1 MQGEF
6 QAATNAAAMKALEL
20 KIPPVIWVVMHLA
33 VMHYSAGLL
42 PALNFQISRLWSLLA
57 LSLGLAVALS
67 GIAAFRAAKTTVNPL
82 QPGQASSLV
91 IVGIYRFTRNPMYV
105 GALFVLTA
113 WFLFLQNWLPM
124 LFLGTFVWI
133 LTRLQIKPEER
144 VLIGRFGEE
153 YAAYCRRVPRWIGF

>member
-1 MQGEF
+1 M
-6 QAATNAAAMKALEL
+6 
-20 KIPPVIWVVMHLA
+20 
-33 VMHYSAGLL
+33 
-42 PALNFQISRLWSLLA
+42 
-57 LSLGLAVALS
+57 
-67 GIAAFRAAKTTVNPL
+67 
-82 QPGQASSLV
+82 